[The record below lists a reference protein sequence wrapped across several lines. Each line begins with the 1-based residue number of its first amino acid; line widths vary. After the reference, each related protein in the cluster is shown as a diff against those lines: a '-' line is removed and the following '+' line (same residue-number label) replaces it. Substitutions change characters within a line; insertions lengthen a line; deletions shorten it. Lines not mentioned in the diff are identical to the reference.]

1 MSALIPKTNALFD
14 PTSEINMVAEPSVMI
29 GTLGEI
35 NMMGAGPDP
44 AAPFDPVESERK
56 VKELI
61 AENVNKAFEALRA
74 EFRTDML
81 TLNAKFDTVKA
92 AQDIN
97 DGVIKDVVNRQAQF
111 LDVEFAGVKVT
122 FDKAEAL
129 IKTMN
134 ATLQQLTAEVN
145 IIKASGVTVPPGFN
159 TTTRDSPMKPRSIME
174 HKVIQNVD
182 KLTSSPGD
190 YFIWS
195 LRFKNAMS
203 QVDVRYKELLES
215 AEKLRVQIPTYEYWE
230 AHINHGLVTAVGSEE
245 EATTLKKDLYTVL
258 VEKCTNTQVI
268 QFANEAEDGFYA
280 FFNL

>member
-61 AENVNKAFEALRA
+61 AENVNKAFEALRV

-81 TLNAKFDTVKA
+81 TLNAKFDSVKA

-129 IKTMN
+129 IKTMS
-134 ATLQQLTAEVN
+134 ATLQQLTATTAHLTAEVN
-145 IIKASGVTVPPGFN
+145 VIKQT
-159 TTTRDSPMKPRSIME
+159 
-174 HKVIQNVD
+174 
-182 KLTSSPGD
+182 
-190 YFIWS
+190 
-195 LRFKNAMS
+195 
-203 QVDVRYKELLES
+203 ELLC
-215 AEKLRVQIPTYEYWE
+215 LQ
-230 AHINHGLVTAVGSEE
+230 
-245 EATTLKKDLYTVL
+245 DLIRRRETH
-258 VEKCTNTQVI
+258 Q
-268 QFANEAEDGFYA
+268 
-280 FFNL
+280 